1 MGLSNF
7 FKLEKLKVIAYKDR
21 KRSSK
26 VGTFEAMYNPDS
38 FSQKYAIKYEATQGI
53 NTTGKEV
60 NYTQS
65 IPEELGIKLLLD
77 GTGVSQFGIL
87 SLFDNP
93 TVSERVEEFLD
104 LTFRMNGDIHEPN
117 FLVIEWGDLTFS
129 CRLGSVDITYT
140 SFNRDGTPLRAE
152 LAATFI
158 WDADESKRLAE
169 ENKKSADLTHS
180 RIVKSGDTLPLLTKA
195 VYGSS
200 AYYVRVAQAN
210 SLDDFRNLTPGQE
223 IFFPP
228 LEK

>member
-65 IPEELGIKLLLD
+65 IPEELGIKLILD

-87 SLFDNP
+87 SLFGNP

-117 FLVIEWGDLTFS
+117 
-129 CRLGSVDITYT
+129 
-140 SFNRDGTPLRAE
+140 
-152 LAATFI
+152 
-158 WDADESKRLAE
+158 
-169 ENKKSADLTHS
+169 
-180 RIVKSGDTLPLLTKA
+180 
-195 VYGSS
+195 
-200 AYYVRVAQAN
+200 
-210 SLDDFRNLTPGQE
+210 
-223 IFFPP
+223 
-228 LEK
+228 